1 MVYTK
6 SISRFARNTVDCL
19 NAIRKLK
26 VLGIAVIFEKESI
39 NTLDSKG
46 EVLITIM
53 ASLSQAESSS
63 LSQNVAIGVRYRMA
77 EGHGTLNYNRFLG
90 YTKSQD
96 GKLVVVPEEAEVV
109 RRIFREYLEGF
120 STKAIVRHLNE
131 DHIRTPTGKD
141 AWHPS
146 TITSMLENEKFCG
159 DLSPGQPL
167 VRKRETLSEPQP
179 VVQATPPIEKTTPP
193 VLSSMEEAAPPPK
206 PAEEM
211 KGEAVKKSEA
221 VKIAHSHSARVQLIR
236 SFITTQL
243 AAHGGRMKSG
253 ELFKALISIPDY
265 RFDQQRSRRKPLDYL
280 ETQYSAWF
288 LLTPGENGSYWI
300 SLRSVAD
307 SHTEQQPVADEQ
319 PTESPVDDVADEQPA
334 VIDEHLSAAE
344 KETADEQPGEGQPA
358 AEEPAAP
365 PLPDDPRVA
374 LIEVGILVQDADL
387 VAAILSESKNLLS
400 AYNGLAKA
408 FGRKQGSQYYRMVKE
423 RFETPSAV
431 QTEVTTP
438 STEEETEQHTQD
450 EQEQPHAEEPQAE
463 ATLERFLVDHDV
475 EAAAQIAS
483 IVSSSASLRITY
495 NELRK
500 AFGATDGRAY
510 LALVKEFRA

>member
-1 MVYTK
+1 MAANIAILIDAENVDPSFANQIFSYARSLGEVTVREIYG
-6 SISRFARNTVDCL
+6 SGISLNEWADPILENTIHTNFTLRPNKYKNSSDIALTIGAMELLSTSRATEDKKVD
-19 NAIRKLK
+19 
-26 VLGIAVIFEKESI
+26 AVIIASSDSDFSPLAFHLRAAGIDVIGMGEQGRI
-39 NTLDSKG
+39 NP
-46 EVLITIM
+46 M
-53 ASLSQAESSS
+53 W
-63 LSQNVAIGVRYRMA
+63 
-77 EGHGTLNYNRFLG
+77 
-90 YTKSQD
+90 
-96 GKLVVVPEEAEVV
+96 P
-109 RRIFREYLEGF
+109 
-120 STKAIVRHLNE
+120 KACTEFV
-131 DHIRTPTGKD
+131 T
-141 AWHPS
+141 
-146 TITSMLENEKFCG
+146 
-159 DLSPGQPL
+159 LSPGQPL

-193 VLSSMEEAAPPPK
+193 VLSSVEEAAPPPK

-211 KGEAVKKSEA
+211 KGEAVKKNET

-253 ELFKALISIPDY
+253 ELFKALTSIPDY
-265 RFDQQRSRRKPLDYL
+265 KFDQQRSRRKPLDYL
-280 ETQYSAWF
+280 DTQYAAWF
-288 LLTPGENGSYWI
+288 VLTPGENGSYWI

-319 PTESPVDDVADEQPA
+319 PTESPVDDVADEQLA

-374 LIEVGILVQDADL
+374 LIEAGILVQDADR

-408 FGRKQGSQYYRMVKE
+408 FGRKQGSQYYRMIKE

-483 IVSSSASLRITY
+483 IVSSSASLRIAY

-500 AFGATDGRAY
+500 AFGATEGRAY

>member
-1 MVYTK
+1 MAANIAILIDAENVDP
-6 SISRFARNTVDCL
+6 SFANQILSYARSLGEVT
-19 NAIRKLK
+19 IREIYGA
-26 VLGIAVIFEKESI
+26 GIA
-39 NTLDSKG
+39 
-46 EVLITIM
+46 
-53 ASLSQAESSS
+53 
-63 LSQNVAIGVRYRMA
+63 
-77 EGHGTLNYNRFLG
+77 
-90 YTKSQD
+90 
-96 GKLVVVPEEAEVV
+96 
-109 RRIFREYLEGF
+109 
-120 STKAIVRHLNE
+120 LNE
-131 DHIRTPTGKD
+131 WADPI
-141 AWHPS
+141 
-146 TITSMLENEKFCG
+146 LENTIHTNFTLRPNKYKNSSDIALTIGAMELLSASRATEDKKVDAVIIASSDSDFSPLAFHLRAAGIDVIGMGEPGRINPMWPKACTEFVT
-159 DLSPGQPL
+159 LSPGQPL
-167 VRKRETLSEPQP
+167 VRKRETAPQFAPPFVQP
-179 VVQATPPIEKTTPP
+179 VDETPSGQPALPSEQFVEDAALAQPD
-193 VLSSMEEAAPPPK
+193 EETK
-206 PAEEM
+206 PAEE
-211 KGEAVKKSEA
+211 KKKNET

-253 ELFKALISIPDY
+253 ELFKALTSIPDY
-265 RFDQQRSRRKPLDYL
+265 KFDQQRSRRKPLDYL
-280 ETQYSAWF
+280 DTQYAAWF
-288 LLTPGENGSYWI
+288 VLTPGENGSYWI

-319 PTESPVDDVADEQPA
+319 PTESPVDDVADEQLA

-374 LIEVGILVQDADL
+374 LIEAGILVQDADR

-408 FGRKQGSQYYRMVKE
+408 FGRKQGSQYYRMIKE

-483 IVSSSASLRITY
+483 IVSSSASLRIAY

-500 AFGATDGRAY
+500 AFGATEGRAY